1 MKALVVDDDRVL
13 ADLLAF
19 TLRKEGFQIVQAH
32 DGPAALELAQSEQP
46 DIILLDVNLPRATP
60 PLDGFLVCARIREFS
75 NTPII
80 LLTVRAD
87 EDDIVHG
94 LSVGADDYILKPF
107 SPRQLA
113 ARVQAVLRRAGK
125 ATQPAVFDFD
135 ELVFDPAQR
144 EIRLADQPP
153 IILTPLET
161 RLFECLCR
169 HVGHYVPVDSLINE
183 VWGYDQ
189 ADRVM
194 LRQVVRRLRA
204 KLASLDHCPLQV
216 ENLPGGGYG
225 AFLMPNQAA

>member
-19 TLRKEGFQIVQAH
+19 TLRKEGFQVVQAH
-32 DGPAALELAQSEQP
+32 DGLAALDLAESEQP
-46 DIILLDVNLPRATP
+46 NIILLDVNLPRTIP
-60 PLDGFLVCARIREFS
+60 PLDGFMICARIREFS
-75 NTPII
+75 DTPII

-125 ATQPAVFDFD
+125 MPQPAVFEID
-135 ELVFDPAQR
+135 ELVYDPALR
-144 EIRLADQPP
+144 EVRLVDQAPVT
-153 IILTPLET
+153 LTPLES
-161 RLFECLCR
+161 RLLESLCR
-169 HVGHYVPVDSLINE
+169 QVGHYVPVDALINE

-204 KLASLDHCPLQV
+204 KLESLDHCPVQV

-225 AFLMPNQAA
+225 VFRIRNQST

>member
-19 TLRKEGFQIVQAH
+19 TLRKEGFQVVQAH
-32 DGPAALELAQSEQP
+32 DGPTALERAETELP
-46 DIILLDVNLPRATP
+46 DIILLDVNLPRTVP
-60 PLDGFLVCARIREFS
+60 PMDGFIVCARIREFS
-75 NTPII
+75 DTPII

-125 ATQPAVFDFD
+125 ATAPAVFEFD
-135 ELVFDPAQR
+135 GLMFDPGQR
-144 EIRLADQPP
+144 EVRVTGEEPVTLTQLENRL
-153 IILTPLET
+153 LES
-161 RLFECLCR
+161 LCR
-169 HVGHYVPVDSLINE
+169 RPDHFVPVTDLIND

-189 ADRVM
+189 GDRVM
-194 LRQVVRRLRA
+194 LRQVVRRLRS
-204 KLASLDHCPLQV
+204 KLETIPECPVLI
-216 ENLPGGGYG
+216 ENLPGGGYR
-225 AFLMPNQAA
+225 LYRKSHPST